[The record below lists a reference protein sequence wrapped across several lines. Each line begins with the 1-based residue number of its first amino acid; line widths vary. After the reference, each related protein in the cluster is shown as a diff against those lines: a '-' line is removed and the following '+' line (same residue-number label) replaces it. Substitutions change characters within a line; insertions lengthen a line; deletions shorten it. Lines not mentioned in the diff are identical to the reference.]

1 MLFWNSKVAFLK
13 LYRLICR
20 WIKTGSLNTY
30 PSGVGVGSFIR
41 RQVYEMEGIS
51 LVEVFERVAKKWTKR
66 AIEGLSGC
74 VQSRENQSYNIARV
88 LVLYKSY
95 WAVMNKIFI
104 YASRTP
110 VRK

>member
-20 WIKTGSLNTY
+20 WIKTGNLNTY

-41 RQVYEMEGIS
+41 CQVYEMEGIS

-66 AIEGLSGC
+66 AIEG
-74 VQSRENQSYNIARV
+74 
-88 LVLYKSY
+88 
-95 WAVMNKIFI
+95 F
-104 YASRTP
+104 
-110 VRK
+110 

>member
-1 MLFWNSKVAFLK
+1 MLFWNSKVVFLK

-30 PSGVGVGSFIR
+30 PSGVGVGSFIT

-66 AIEGLSGC
+66 AIEG
-74 VQSRENQSYNIARV
+74 
-88 LVLYKSY
+88 
-95 WAVMNKIFI
+95 F
-104 YASRTP
+104 
-110 VRK
+110 